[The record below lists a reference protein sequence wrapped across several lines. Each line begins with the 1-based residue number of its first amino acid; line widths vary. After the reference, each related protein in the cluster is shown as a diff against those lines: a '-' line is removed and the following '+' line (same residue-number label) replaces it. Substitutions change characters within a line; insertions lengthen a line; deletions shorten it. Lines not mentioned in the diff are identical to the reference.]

1 MNSLMDQMHVKRRA
15 IKMKF
20 LAIILCT
27 ALGVMVPTGF
37 VLACSLILDMPI
49 VILIVGIVFGFSA
62 TYALSV
68 ISEGEGEEAV
78 AMQKRWDVA
87 MPASIICLS
96 AALILSGLY
105 LYISDRPYYLL
116 YKNMPH
122 IAAAMIFLPGALI
135 GCGAILC
142 MLAAYAFA
150 TRQQRQE
157 H

>member
-1 MNSLMDQMHVKRRA
+1 MR
-15 IKMKF
+15 F
-20 LAIILCT
+20 LTIILCT
-27 ALGVMVPTGF
+27 ALGIMVPTGF
-37 VLACSLILDMPI
+37 VLTCSLILDMPF

-68 ISEGEGEEAV
+68 ISEGEGDEVV

-150 TRQQRQE
+150 TRLQRHE